1 MEYPLR
7 RACRR
12 TMSHKAAIQSTLQFS
27 LGCGCGSAVGPASH
41 IVSNT
46 PPVPDVW
53 RLLADGGAWPNE
65 QALSRRRGR
74 SKGGRGFPG
83 TVRARLSRD
92 RIQRAGA
99 TDKIGAAAPFEDLM
113 PACNN
118 RHYIRGT
125 RLHRIGM
132 LDEAAEFY
140 ARALRDEPE
149 NIRVYVRRGAALVDG
164 GRFDEAAECC
174 AKALS
179 LDPRCVPVL
188 MNMGLALRRAGRP
201 AEAAEYYGRAIDGYG
216 AGSGAG
222 PDTDMARL
230 YSNMGCALLDAGRID
245 EALNCCEKA
254 IDADPDFGIGY
265 VNKGAVLHELGR
277 LDEAAR
283 YIHAGRTL
291 DPSHARPS

>member
-1 MEYPLR
+1 M
-7 RACRR
+7 
-12 TMSHKAAIQSTLQFS
+12 
-27 LGCGCGSAVGPASH
+27 
-41 IVSNT
+41 
-46 PPVPDVW
+46 
-53 RLLADGGAWPNE
+53 LADGGSWPNE
-65 QALSRRRGR
+65 QALSRRSGGP
-74 SKGGRGFPG
+74 KGGRRFPG
-83 TVRARLSRD
+83 TVRAGPSRD

-113 PACNN
+113 PVCNN
-118 RHYIRGT
+118 VHYIRGT
-125 RLHRIGM
+125 KLHRLGR
-132 LDEAAEFY
+132 LDEAAECY

-149 NIRVYVRRGAALVDG
+149 NIRVYVRMGAALVDG

-174 AKALS
+174 AKALG

-230 YSNMGCALLDAGRID
+230 YSNLGCALLDAGHVD

-254 IDADPDFGIGY
+254 IDADPGFGMGY
-265 VNKGAVLHELGR
+265 SNKGAVLHHLGR
-277 LDEAAR
+277 HDEAAKYTR
-283 YIHAGRTL
+283 AGSVL
-291 DPSHARPS
+291 DPGHARPW

>member
-27 LGCGCGSAVGPASH
+27 LGCGSAVGPASH

-140 ARALRDEPE
+140 ARLYAMSQRTSAYMSE
-149 NIRVYVRRGAALVDG
+149 G
-164 GRFDEAAECC
+164 GR
-174 AKALS
+174 
-179 LDPRCVPVL
+179 
-188 MNMGLALRRAGRP
+188 
-201 AEAAEYYGRAIDGYG
+201 
-216 AGSGAG
+216 
-222 PDTDMARL
+222 
-230 YSNMGCALLDAGRID
+230 LL
-245 EALNCCEKA
+245 
-254 IDADPDFGIGY
+254 
-265 VNKGAVLHELGR
+265 
-277 LDEAAR
+277 
-283 YIHAGRTL
+283 
-291 DPSHARPS
+291 